1 MSDAKLNRT
10 LTDEIKKKISNSM
23 TGRTFSEE
31 RKLNLSLS
39 KRNSKKLTVLRG
51 GVALRYGTAPL
62 PGARGGGSYTF
73 YFGFSLAYARTK

>member
-51 GVALRYGTAPL
+51 GAALRVYDILRKGGRPL
-62 PGARGGGSYTF
+62 PSN
-73 YFGFSLAYARTK
+73 K